1 MTYIIKTFD
10 DDVIEIT
17 DEDHKNLIGKTGL
30 VYISS
35 IDESINLNSVS
46 RIVKAD
52 QYHKESEGKS
62 NEGMLHDGL
71 PVIRYFGNWYLKGE
85 MIEDSSGRLVPSRV
99 IDPTCYK
106 EVARDCV
113 PTTKYFKETLE
124 ALPKEERLKLIL
136 ENNPVRNGGL
146 KSMGELL
153 EEKKLEN

>member
-62 NEGMLHDGL
+62 NEGMLHDGI

-136 ENNPVRNGGL
+136 ENNPERNGGL
-146 KSMGELL
+146 KSMSELL
-153 EEKKLEN
+153 EEKKLGN

>member
-1 MTYIIKTFD
+1 MNYIIKMMNKSE
-10 DDVIEIT
+10 VEIT
-17 DEDHKNLIGKTGL
+17 EQEYKNLAGKSGL
-30 VYISS
+30 VHIPSEDRMININS
-35 IDESINLNSVS
+35 IVEVV
-46 RIVKAD
+46 RAD
-52 QYHKESEGKS
+52 DYKKESEGKS

-146 KSMGELL
+146 KSMSELL
-153 EEKKLEN
+153 EEKKLGK

>member
-62 NEGMLHDGL
+62 NEGMLHDGI

-146 KSMGELL
+146 KSMSELL
-153 EEKKLEN
+153 EEKKLGN

>member
-62 NEGMLHDGL
+62 NEGMLHDGI

-136 ENNPVRNGGL
+136 ENNPERNGGL
-146 KSMGELL
+146 KSMSELL
-153 EEKKLEN
+153 EEKN

>member
-62 NEGMLHDGL
+62 NEGMLHDGI

-106 EVARDCV
+106 EVARD
-113 PTTKYFKETLE
+113 
-124 ALPKEERLKLIL
+124 
-136 ENNPVRNGGL
+136 
-146 KSMGELL
+146 
-153 EEKKLEN
+153 

>member
-62 NEGMLHDGL
+62 NEGMLHDGI

-146 KSMGELL
+146 KSMSELL
-153 EEKKLEN
+153 EEKKLGK

>member
-62 NEGMLHDGL
+62 NEGMLHDGI

-136 ENNPVRNGGL
+136 ENNPERNGGL

-153 EEKKLEN
+153 EDKKLGN

>member
-62 NEGMLHDGL
+62 NEGMLHDGI

-153 EEKKLEN
+153 EEKKLGN

>member
-62 NEGMLHDGL
+62 NEGMLHDGI

-153 EEKKLEN
+153 EEKKLGD

>member
-62 NEGMLHDGL
+62 NEGMLHDGI

-153 EEKKLEN
+153 EEKKLGK

>member
-52 QYHKESEGKS
+52 QYHKESEGRN
-62 NEGMLHDGL
+62 NEGMLHDGI

-136 ENNPVRNGGL
+136 ENNPERNGGL
-146 KSMGELL
+146 KSMSELL
-153 EEKKLEN
+153 EEKKLGN